1 LNLEKLLSGKNWK
14 RRLLNYVVLLI
25 AILLTIWFFL
35 GSRKEV
41 TSSPDAGPQAKIQ
54 AETPLVRVQKVVQ
67 KEITETREYVGRV
80 EAIDS
85 VDLVARVSGYLES
98 IDFEEGHFVKAGDL
112 MFTIEKARFL
122 AEIEARKGTVAQI
135 EANVTEAEKYLRRV
149 QSAKGGSVPEKDI
162 ESAQRDVDYNKA
174 QLVSAKANL
183 KLADIDL
190 EYTTVRAPISGRVTK
205 KLYSIGDYV
214 GPSSGTIAT
223 IVRFDPIRV
232 VCSMS
237 EVEYLDLMERSGS
250 SPEKIF
256 SPTLRLPNNSMYPF
270 KGLWDFADTAIDPST
285 GTISLRSRY
294 ANPDGL
300 LIPGGYVNVV
310 LAQVKGELLPLVPQA
325 AVSES
330 REGSYV
336 YVVGDNNVVKT
347 RIIKKRSTI
356 GTDWVVEEGIRVGET
371 IVVEGIQKVRHGQTV
386 RIENSKERTN
396 LPTIGKS

>member
-1 LNLEKLLSGKNWK
+1 M
-14 RRLLNYVVLLI
+14 LNYVVLLI
-25 AILLTIWFFL
+25 AILLVIWFFL

-41 TSSPDAGPQAKIQ
+41 TSPPDAGPQAKFQ
-54 AETPLVRVQKVVQ
+54 VEAPLVRVQQVVQ
-67 KEITETREYVGRV
+67 KEITDTREYVGRV

-98 IDFEEGHFVKAGDL
+98 IDFEEGHSVKAGDL

-135 EANVTEAEKYLRRV
+135 EANLAEAEKYLQRV

-174 QLVSAKANL
+174 QHVSAKANL
-183 KLADIDL
+183 KLANIDL
-190 EYTTVRAPISGRVTK
+190 DYTIVRAPISGRVTK
-205 KLYSIGDYV
+205 KRYSTGDYV

-223 IVRFDPIRV
+223 IVRYDPIRV

-256 SPTLRLPNNSMYPF
+256 TPALRLPNSSMYPF

-294 ANPDGL
+294 TNPDGL
-300 LIPGGYVNVV
+300 LIPGGYVNVI

-325 AVSES
+325 AVAES

-336 YVVGDNNVVKT
+336 YVVGDNNVVEM
-347 RIIKKRSTI
+347 RIIKKRSAI

-386 RIENSKERTN
+386 RIESSKERAK
-396 LPTIGKS
+396 LPTEGKS

>member
-1 LNLEKLLSGKNWK
+1 M
-14 RRLLNYVVLLI
+14 
-25 AILLTIWFFL
+25 AILLVIWFFL

-41 TSSPDAGPQAKIQ
+41 TSPPDAGPQAKIP
-54 AETPLVRVQKVVQ
+54 AEAPLVRVQKVVQ
-67 KEITETREYVGRV
+67 KEITDTREYVGRV

-98 IDFEEGHFVKAGDL
+98 IDFEEGHFVKAEDL

-122 AEIEARKGTVAQI
+122 AEIEARKGAVAQI
-135 EANVTEAEKYLRRV
+135 EANVAEAEKYLRRV

-162 ESAQRDVDYNKA
+162 ESAQRDLDYNKA

-190 EYTTVRAPISGRVTK
+190 DYTTVRAPISGRVTK
-205 KLYSIGDYV
+205 KRYSIGDYV

-256 SPTLRLPNNSMYPF
+256 SPALRLPNNSMYPF
-270 KGLWDFADTAIDPST
+270 KGQWDFADTAIDPST
-285 GTISLRSRY
+285 GTISLRARY

-300 LIPGGYVNVV
+300 LIPGGYVNVI

-336 YVVGDNNVVKT
+336 YVVGNNNIVET
-347 RIIKKRSTI
+347 RIIKKRSVI
-356 GTDWVVEEGIRVGET
+356 GTDWIIEEGIRVGET
-371 IVVEGIQKVRHGQTV
+371 IVVEGIQKVRNGQTV
-386 RIENSKERTN
+386 RTENIKEGTN
-396 LPTIGKS
+396 LPTEGKS